1 MSNLEIVIGIENHV
15 ELLSNTKIFSPGKVT
30 YGKAPNTS
38 VHPIDMGFPGLM
50 PSVNKQ
56 CVELAIKACHILNLN
71 INNVLMFD
79 RKNYY
84 YPDLVKGFQITQN
97 FFPIGE
103 EGFLNIKLKNG
114 QSKKVHIER
123 LHLEEDTAKQIHKG
137 DLTYIDY
144 NRSGIGLIE
153 VVTKPV
159 LKNAY
164 EACEYIKELQRNLKY
179 LKISDCKMSEGSL
192 RCDINIS
199 LRPKGYQ
206 GYGQKVEI
214 KNLNSLNNVKE
225 AIEYEV
231 KRQTNI
237 ILSGGSVKLETR
249 RFDEKTRTTILMR
262 QKDEAV
268 DYQYFTEPNILP
280 IELSKTWIA
289 NIIDD
294 IKYSYE
300 YVYNLLINKYKIKEK
315 DVLSII
321 DEQELVIFMIET
333 FKLLNEYNNIFNI
346 INGDIKSYLN
356 QNQTTISK
364 TFLTPE
370 KLVSLI
376 KKVINNDINKP
387 QFKKILKM
395 ILQKND
401 DIDEI
406 IKNNNFYVVKDSK
419 ILFNM
424 VKELLIQNPN
434 MIEEYPNRPERVN
447 KFLIG
452 QIMKNTKGQAS
463 PVEIQKII
471 NSYFKENNNE

>member
-280 IELSKTWIA
+280 IELSKT
-289 NIIDD
+289 
-294 IKYSYE
+294 
-300 YVYNLLINKYKIKEK
+300 
-315 DVLSII
+315 
-321 DEQELVIFMIET
+321 
-333 FKLLNEYNNIFNI
+333 
-346 INGDIKSYLN
+346 
-356 QNQTTISK
+356 
-364 TFLTPE
+364 
-370 KLVSLI
+370 
-376 KKVINNDINKP
+376 
-387 QFKKILKM
+387 
-395 ILQKND
+395 
-401 DIDEI
+401 
-406 IKNNNFYVVKDSK
+406 
-419 ILFNM
+419 
-424 VKELLIQNPN
+424 
-434 MIEEYPNRPERVN
+434 
-447 KFLIG
+447 
-452 QIMKNTKGQAS
+452 
-463 PVEIQKII
+463 
-471 NSYFKENNNE
+471 